1 VTFAGRLEA
10 LIVIPSSLAISAQN
24 SVGGPTVVTVTAG
37 SYYWTSNLFYGD
49 LATQLQTDLN
59 AQRPSGWT
67 VTFDATTRLV
77 TINCTNTPWS
87 ITWTSVPFRN
97 LLGFA
102 ANISSV
108 SVAQTGTK
116 QVRGLWAPNC
126 PLDLEGDPRMAPIV
140 TDLRAMRSP
149 RGQVVSLVGNRYYRH
164 RGLVWSAVPVDRYRA
179 VAAVLNGETWE
190 HFLHDTQIHQQLDSS
205 SIQVASLFTPGS
217 RVQIFDHTGGIV
229 GDDFGLSGWF
239 LQGLAEL
246 DCKKTTPGWSGLW
259 RVEIPEI
266 VSDG

>member
-1 VTFAGRLEA
+1 MTFAGRLEA
-10 LIVIPSSLAISAQN
+10 LITIPTGIAISATN
-24 SVGGPTVVTVTAG
+24 SVGGPTTVTITPG
-37 SYYWTSNLFYGD
+37 NYYWTSNLIYGAMAD
-49 LATQLQTDLN
+49 QLQTDLN
-59 AQRPSGWT
+59 TQRPSGWT
-67 VTFDATTRLV
+67 VTFDANTRLL

-116 QVRGLWAPNC
+116 QVRGLWAPDC
-126 PLDLEGDPRMAPIV
+126 PLDMEGDPRMAPIV
-140 TDLRAMRSP
+140 TDLRQTRSP
-149 RGQVVSLVGNRYYRH
+149 QGLVISIVGNRYYRH
-164 RGLVWSAVPVDRYRA
+164 RGLVWAAVASSRYRA
-179 VAAVLNGETWE
+179 AGAVLNGETWE
-190 HFLHDTQIHQQLDSS
+190 HFLHDTQVTQRLDST
-205 SIQVASLFTPGS
+205 SIQVQSLFKPGA

-229 GDDFGLSGWF
+229 GDDFGISGWF
-239 LQGLAEL
+239 LQGVPQLET
-246 DCKKTTPGWSGLW
+246 KKTVPGWTGLW